1 MKSKQKNLITT
12 ATIAVLALI
21 CIYILFFTD
30 SGDDGT
36 TQTGGMQS
44 KVDVTATQTPSQGN
58 KSPNKSPG
66 TKLPAITP
74 PDGNQED
81 VTADIEEYPGDEG
94 YPVEEQPGEGM
105 IPKDGGAFDDSPSE
119 LPPDF
124 ISSDDS
130 ATLPPDLQEQ
140 LNTPEEE
147 VAVDLAQPDGENAEL
162 PPDLKA
168 QLEAPP
174 PEIPEDIKR
183 ALATPPREVSIE
195 EVNGKR

>member
-1 MKSKQKNLITT
+1 MKTKQKNLLTT
-12 ATIAVLALI
+12 ATIAVLAVI

-30 SGDDGT
+30 GGDDGT
-36 TQTGGMQS
+36 AKTGVTQS
-44 KVDVTATQTPSQGN
+44 KVDATVMQTPSQGN
-58 KSPNKSPG
+58 KSPV
-66 TKLPAITP
+66 KLPAITP

-94 YPVEEQPGEGM
+94 YKDEGQPDEGV
-105 IPKDGGAFDDSPSE
+105 IPKDGGAFDDAPSE

-147 VAVDLAQPDGENAEL
+147 VAIDLAQSDGEDAEL